1 MASTVQHYNEYGNA
15 STDTADTLYGALG
28 SLMGARLYDPAL
40 GRFLSLDPVYG
51 ANTNAYVYPADPVN
65 RYDLDGRK
73 PIAKYNKNKLGCGS
87 YACTLKLSRKW
98 TGRLIDML
106 ETGRYGVA
114 AIAAFLE
121 ATTGGAATTAVALG
135 VAIMA
140 IGEFLMKYYEKLL
153 KWYPRRGTK
162 TVRPYFF
169 MAPTYAWHQ

>member
-1 MASTVQHYNEYGNA
+1 
-15 STDTADTLYGALG
+15 
-28 SLMGARLYDPAL
+28 MGARLYAPVL
-40 GRFLSLDPVYG
+40 GRFLSVDPVYG
-51 ANTNAYVYPADPVN
+51 ANATAYAYPVDPVN

-73 PIAKYNKNKLGCGS
+73 PIAKYNKTNLGCGS

-98 TGRLIDML
+98 TGRLIVML
-106 ETGRYGVA
+106 ETGRYGVTA
-114 AIAAFLE
+114 MAEVLAYA
-121 ATTGGAATTAVALG
+121 TGGTAAAAVAL
-135 VAIMA
+135 AAEILA